1 VRHRD
6 QRRTRNLDAIGAMG
20 RFPARGD
27 FSSPR
32 ASFGRTVHVRQLRAY
47 SSVRLERA
55 PDKGEVPGSN
65 PGGPTRRG
73 TGASPVKQVSGA
85 LWAARP
91 ASAGYGFEGRDA
103 PGRAD
108 VGDVAQLGE
117 RLPCTEKVTGSSP
130 VVSTNTP
137 DGRVARPQIGP
148 WGWNRKG
155 ADCVPGSC
163 LKPRTAEQPLRARV
177 P

>member
-1 VRHRD
+1 MRHRD
-6 QRRTRNLDAIGAMG
+6 QRRTRNLDAIGVMG

-32 ASFGRTVHVRQLRAY
+32 ASFWRTARQATRAY

-65 PGGPTRRG
+65 PGGPTIDQV
-73 TGASPVKQVSGA
+73 PEVSGA
-85 LWAARP
+85 LRVAHP
-91 ASAGYGFEGRDA
+91 ASAGCGFEGRDA
-103 PGRAD
+103 PGRRD

-130 VVSTNTP
+130 VVSTNTH
-137 DGRVARPQIGP
+137 DGRVARPQ
-148 WGWNRKG
+148 
-155 ADCVPGSC
+155 D
-163 LKPRTAEQPLRARV
+163 RALGLEPEAR
-177 P
+177 